1 MAPVRNGGC
10 FVPNQPRRMRRL
22 RLLIA
27 ALVVSSV
34 SAVGVFGTAYAAQ
47 PQTGTG
53 TLEICKL
60 AAGKGV
66 AGSFA
71 FKIDGRPGTVE
82 VPVGGCSLPVTLPV
96 GPATVT
102 EVARPGFTVGAI
114 SAIPS
119 GRLVQSDLTGGT
131 AKVTIEAGG
140 VENQTILTFTNKAK
154 PKGWLEVC
162 KAKPAGDS
170 LTGRFNFTV
179 SQVGSPTRTLTV
191 PVGGAAW
198 RCRCPPA
205 RRP

>member
-1 MAPVRNGGC
+1 MR
-10 FVPNQPRRMRRL
+10 RRL
-22 RLLIA
+22 RLLLA

-34 SAVGVFGTAYAAQ
+34 TVVGVFGTAYAAAAD
-47 PQTGTG
+47 PQTG

-71 FKIDGRPGTVE
+71 FSVEGRPGTIE
-82 VPVGGCSLPVTLPV
+82 VPVGGCSLPTLPA
-96 GPATVT
+96 GTATVT

-114 SAIPS
+114 EAIPS
-119 GRLVQSDLTGGT
+119 GRLVQSDLTART
-131 AKVTIEAGG
+131 AKVAIVAGG
-140 VENQTILTFTNKAK
+140 VENQTILTFTNKAT

-162 KAKPAGDS
+162 KDKPAGDS

-179 SQVGSPTRTLTV
+179 GQAGSATRTVTV
-191 PVGGAAW
+191 PVGGCSR
-198 RCRCPPA
+198 RCSCSPA